1 MIIQGNDFQ
10 IRELLIALINNNSY
24 YCCSVSFSAF
34 TDCKARR
41 AIGKAFRESV
51 ESGKNQNLSY
61 QSKF

>member
-1 MIIQGNDFQ
+1 MIIQENDFQ
-10 IRELLIALINNNSY
+10 IRELLVALINNN
-24 YCCSVSFSAF
+24 YCCSVSFNAF

-61 QSKF
+61 QGKF